1 MTVINPQ
8 LNGKNVLLTG
18 ANSGIG
24 AACAYAFAQQGA
36 AVIIHYL
43 DHEPQSDGH
52 MGHSVKGKQ
61 AAMEIVD
68 QITGSGGSA
77 VAIAGDLMTAETA
90 RQLFEESE
98 KQVGPIDILV
108 NNAAHC
114 ELPDNIRQTTAS
126 TIDHHFQ
133 VNVRAAVL
141 LIAEFVNRHVA
152 RKKTSG
158 RIINI
163 STDAAQAFPGQI
175 SYGAS
180 KAAMEAYTRGIAY
193 EVGKYGITVNC
204 IAPGPVQTGYITPEL
219 EQQVLPDIPL
229 GRVGRPED
237 IANAAVF
244 LASEQ
249 SSWITGEVIKVSG
262 GHRI

>member
-1 MTVINPQ
+1 MRIPRTN
-8 LNGKNVLLTG
+8 
-18 ANSGIG
+18 
-24 AACAYAFAQQGA
+24 C
-36 AVIIHYL
+36 
-43 DHEPQSDGH
+43 
-52 MGHSVKGKQ
+52 
-61 AAMEIVD
+61 
-68 QITGSGGSA
+68 
-77 VAIAGDLMTAETA
+77 
-90 RQLFEESE
+90 FES
-98 KQVGPIDILV
+98 I
-108 NNAAHC
+108 
-114 ELPDNIRQTTAS
+114 
-126 TIDHHFQ
+126 
-133 VNVRAAVL
+133 AVL

-249 SSWITGEVIKVSG
+249 SNWIIGEVIKVSG